1 MRIAGWSTMIRSFRH
16 CLERGTPWILVGWML
31 GVFCKDRWFFSKFLY
46 FVPPLAPLLLG
57 LLWLSASSN
66 RKTKPVSFV
75 VAGIAGLSL
84 LKILAVD
91 SAWNADLPTGVDPI
105 RLVHWNVS
113 WGLFGGDPI
122 SKRIA
127 QDQPDLCVFSEAP
140 KAEVFEEM
148 ARQLQPNGQ
157 TLHALDLA
165 LISRFPFEEGEGI
178 PLRNGRGWWVRIH
191 APQGDFLLAAVDV
204 QSNAFKDRNK
214 PLMDLDSWL
223 SALPADLPLIL
234 VGDFNT
240 PRDSVYFT
248 PLRKKLRNAFEIAGW
263 GWPYTWPMPLPMYAL
278 DHTWVSPGIQDC
290 SYQLR
295 PALCSDHLRQ
305 VVEFSLVSR

>member
-1 MRIAGWSTMIRSFRH
+1 MIRSFRY
-16 CLERGTPWILVGWML
+16 CLDRGTPWILVGWML

-46 FVPPLAPLLLG
+46 FIPPLATLLLG

-66 RKTKPVSFV
+66 WKKKPLSFG
-75 VAGIAGLSL
+75 VAGLTGLSL

-91 SAWNADLPTGVDPI
+91 SAWNGAPPAGVDPI

-113 WGLFGGDPI
+113 WGLFGGEPI
-122 SKRIA
+122 LKQIA
-127 QDQPDLCVFSEAP
+127 QDQPDLCVLSEAP
-140 KAEVFEEM
+140 KTGVFDEM
-148 ARQLQPNGQ
+148 ARQLQPDGQ

-178 PLRNGRGWWVRIH
+178 PMRRGRGWWVRIH
-191 APQGDFLLAAVDV
+191 APRGDFLLAVIDI
-204 QSNAFKDRNK
+204 QSNAFNDRSV
-214 PLMDLDSWL
+214 PLSDLEAWL
-223 SALPADLPLIL
+223 AALPQDLPLVL

-240 PRDSVYFT
+240 PRDSVYFA
-248 PLRKKLRNAFEIAGW
+248 PIRKRLRNAFESAGW
-263 GWPYTWPMPLPMYAL
+263 GWPYTWPMPFPMYAL
-278 DHTWVSPGIQDC
+278 DHAWISPGIQAC

-305 VVEFSLVSR
+305 VVEFSLASQ